1 MYSKKPR
8 RYNVFDVL
16 FLSNFHCSY
25 ANFQRDVRMHFG
37 AVGNQFG
44 IASIIQAFKKIVL
57 TNAEHVATKM
67 RQQWY
72 HLALTIPI
80 SGAN

>member
-1 MYSKKPR
+1 
-8 RYNVFDVL
+8 
-16 FLSNFHCSY
+16 
-25 ANFQRDVRMHFG
+25 MHIG
-37 AVGNQFG
+37 VVGNLSG
-44 IASIIQAFKKIVL
+44 IANTTKQSKSIAL

-72 HLALTIPI
+72 HLVLTIPI